1 MCVSTPNSTRQA
13 FQRTITTSRNIWM
26 IRCWLPWSHSKWSKP
41 LEIFWIIWCPMHIS
55 NIFFFV
61 FKIKFYQ
68 RFDYPILMIHG
79 SKDIIT
85 NPRDSFNFINRIAS
99 KDKTFKS
106 FDEGFHQLHDD
117 NELYN
122 LQKNIHEWCKA
133 RAYKSQRFCN
143 FYYFFNFKILIYRI
157 SHRWNQKSGDFIW
170 GAQQIHQKNCDVCCF
185 LPCFMAFEVF
195 IVWKYLAYIFFSE
208 KE

>member
-1 MCVSTPNSTRQA
+1 
-13 FQRTITTSRNIWM
+13 
-26 IRCWLPWSHSKWSKP
+26 
-41 LEIFWIIWCPMHIS
+41 MHIS
-55 NIFFFV
+55 KIFV
-61 FKIKFYQ
+61 YLNSLKFYH

-85 NPRDSFNFINRIAS
+85 DPKDSFNFINRIAS

-143 FYYFFNFKILIYRI
+143 FFIGFSILIYLI
-157 SHRWNQKSGDFIW
+157 SYRWNQKSGCLLW

-185 LPCFMAFEVF
+185 LSCFLAFEVL
-195 IVWKYLAYIFFSE
+195 IV
-208 KE
+208 

>member
-1 MCVSTPNSTRQA
+1 MQNLTRQV
-13 FQRTITTSRNIWM
+13 FQRTITTSRSTWM
-26 IRCWLPWSHSKWSKP
+26 THCWLHWSLSRWSKP
-41 LEIFWIIWCPMHIS
+41 LEISWITWCPMLIS
-55 NIFFFV
+55 KIF
-61 FKIKFYQ
+61 KFESAEILIYR

-85 NPRDSFNFINRIAS
+85 DPRDSFNFINRIAS

-143 FYYFFNFKILIYRI
+143 FFYFFNLNIIPNR
-157 SHRWNQKSGDFIW
+157 RNQKSGDFIW
-170 GAQQIHQKNCDVCCF
+170 GAQ
-185 LPCFMAFEVF
+185 
-195 IVWKYLAYIFFSE
+195 
-208 KE
+208 